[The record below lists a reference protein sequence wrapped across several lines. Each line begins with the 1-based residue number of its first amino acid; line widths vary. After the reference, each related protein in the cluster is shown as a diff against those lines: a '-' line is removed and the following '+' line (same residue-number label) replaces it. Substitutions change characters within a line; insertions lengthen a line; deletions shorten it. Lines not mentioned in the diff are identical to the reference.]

1 MKKRKSIREYCIID
15 FDSVLLENFKE
26 FDNSTIRKQYS
37 NNEIVSSIHNFL
49 WKINS
54 QDVITNTHFIFKFR
68 QFLYSIIAFTSYTEG
83 YFYYGAE
90 YINEVN
96 QKLEDI
102 KSIVEKIK
110 EKYNVIILTHN
121 PLLKVFENE
130 LPIKIVKYK
139 PLYFRKLCKNVSI
152 KYSIGNNYMDDLRPA
167 LRNGIEA
174 IYVGKSSLVKKITK
188 NNRIRFFSSMSEVI
202 KFL

>member
-54 QDVITNTHFIFKFR
+54 EDVITNIHFIFKFR

-102 KSIVEKIK
+102 KNIVEKIK

-139 PLYFRKLCKNVSI
+139 PLYFTKLCKNVSI

-174 IYVGKSSLVKKITK
+174 IYVGKSSLIKKITK

-202 KFL
+202 EFL